1 MAFIIM
7 VRNPLSRCESPSQRQ
22 SLMIRPC
29 GLGNS
34 ISTDQ
39 RCGVFGSFGHC
50 MVKKRQNTVR
60 SVERAMSL
68 MKLIGMADGPV
79 SLTSLAHQTDLHPAT
94 AHRLLQSLAEVGF
107 VEQDPESSLY
117 GPGAGFLSLALAQ
130 ERRLTLAALSR
141 SVLQQLVEETG
152 ETAGLARRDGANTVI
167 IARALSPH
175 ALRVHTPIG
184 GLGPL
189 HATAVGLVLL
199 AHMSGDA
206 RSALLSGP
214 LRKFTARTIT
224 DPKVIE
230 RTLDAIRRDGYAVAD
245 GDLHEG
251 VANIGAPVRDAD
263 MSVVAAVS
271 ISGPS
276 DRILGDSRDAHIES
290 VVRSGEEVSRLLGHA
305 DARD

>member
-1 MAFIIM
+1 
-7 VRNPLSRCESPSQRQ
+7 
-22 SLMIRPC
+22 
-29 GLGNS
+29 
-34 ISTDQ
+34 
-39 RCGVFGSFGHC
+39 
-50 MVKKRQNTVR
+50 
-60 SVERAMSL
+60 
-68 MKLIGMADGPV
+68 
-79 SLTSLAHQTDLHPAT
+79 
-94 AHRLLQSLAEVGF
+94 
-107 VEQDPESSLY
+107 
-117 GPGAGFLSLALAQ
+117 
-130 ERRLTLAALSR
+130 
-141 SVLQQLVEETG
+141 
-152 ETAGLARRDGANTVI
+152 
-167 IARALSPH
+167 
-175 ALRVHTPIG
+175 
-184 GLGPL
+184 
-189 HATAVGLVLL
+189 VGLVLL

-230 RTLDAIRRDGYAVAD
+230 QTLDAIRRDGYAVAD

-263 MSVVAAVS
+263 MAVVAAVS